1 MATYNAPIED
11 MMFLFKKLRDNKHY
25 NELEKY
31 KEVNPDLAKDI
42 LEQAAKITE
51 NLILPLAKVGDD
63 HPCVFENGV
72 VRTPPGYK
80 KTYNKFIQDGW
91 VSLSCDPEYG
101 GQGMPRTIS
110 TFFDERK
117 DKSIIFWRS
126 LPISDTYTV
135 FSKLIVATIIAPLLI
150 IPALLFLHLVSVTA
164 GSVFFAVSDL
174 FPFSW
179 AWKAYP
185 WFDWIR
191 VIFSLWMQTL
201 WSLPILTWIMLA
213 GAYSRKPVVA
223 AVLPPVVIVL
233 VERVALSSNLFFDSF
248 LERLQPWSRASS
260 FPKEYENLAVSEMS
274 DIPLLFGLSEF
285 WIGILISGIFIYLT
299 IYFRSKSDY
308 ASVE

>member
-1 MATYNAPIED
+1 MKSLKAMI
-11 MMFLFKKLRDNKHY
+11 RR
-25 NELEKY
+25 ELQEHKWGFVY
-31 KEVNPDLAKDI
+31 LPWIVAAFMSLVVVLVYLGLTEVTTVDFNFSTEIYSNPDVIKAMQESTVDQRREAIRASLLVLGSPLVIALGFALLA
-42 LEQAAKITE
+42 
-51 NLILPLAKVGDD
+51 
-63 HPCVFENGV
+63 F
-72 VRTPPGYK
+72 
-80 KTYNKFIQDGW
+80 
-91 VSLSCDPEYG
+91 SL
-101 GQGMPRTIS
+101 S

-126 LPISDTYTV
+126 LPVSDTYTV
-135 FSKLIVATIIAPLLI
+135 FSKLLVATVVAPLLV

-164 GSVFFAVSDL
+164 GSVFLAASDL
-174 FPFSW
+174 FPFTW

-191 VIFSLWMQTL
+191 VIFSLWVQTL
-201 WSLPILTWIMLA
+201 WLLPVLTWIMLA

-223 AVLPPVVIVL
+223 AILPPVVIVL
-233 VERVALSSNLFFDSF
+233 VEGVALSSNLFFNLL

-274 DIPLLFGLSEF
+274 DIPLLFVMSEF
-285 WIGILISGIFIYLT
+285 WIGILISAIFIYLT

>member
-1 MATYNAPIED
+1 MKSLKTLIQ
-11 MMFLFKKLRDNKHY
+11 R
-25 NELEKY
+25 ELQEHKWGFVY
-31 KEVNPDLAKDI
+31 LPWIVAAFMSLVVILVYLGLTEVTTENFNFSTEIYSNPDVIKAMQESTVDQRREAIRASLLVLGSPLVIALGFALLA
-42 LEQAAKITE
+42 
-51 NLILPLAKVGDD
+51 
-63 HPCVFENGV
+63 F
-72 VRTPPGYK
+72 
-80 KTYNKFIQDGW
+80 
-91 VSLSCDPEYG
+91 SL
-101 GQGMPRTIS
+101 S

-126 LPISDTYTV
+126 LPVSDTYTV
-135 FSKLIVATIIAPLLI
+135 FSKLLVATVVAPLLV

-164 GSVFFAVSDL
+164 GSVFLAASDL
-174 FPFSW
+174 FPFTW

-185 WFDWIR
+185 WFDWVR
-191 VIFSLWMQTL
+191 VIFSLWVQTL

-223 AVLPPVVIVL
+223 AILPPVVIVL
-233 VERVALSSNLFFDSF
+233 VEGVALSSNLFFNSL

-274 DIPLLFGLSEF
+274 DIPLLFVMSEF
-285 WIGILISGIFIYLT
+285 WIGILISAIFIYLT

>member
-1 MATYNAPIED
+1 MKSLKALI
-11 MMFLFKKLRDNKHY
+11 RR
-25 NELEKY
+25 ELQEHKWAFVY
-31 KEVNPDLAKDI
+31 LPWIVASFMSIVIVLVYLGLTEVN
-42 LEQAAKITE
+42 TE
-51 NLILPLAKVGDD
+51 NFNFSSEVYSNPDVIKSMQESTLDQRREAIRAGLLVLGSPLVIALG
-63 HPCVFENGV
+63 FALLA
-72 VRTPPGYK
+72 
-80 KTYNKFIQDGW
+80 F
-91 VSLSCDPEYG
+91 SL
-101 GQGMPRTIS
+101 S

-126 LPISDTYTV
+126 LPISDAYTV
-135 FSKLIVATIIAPLLI
+135 FSKLIVATIVAPLLI

-201 WSLPILTWIMLA
+201 WTLPIITWIMLA

-223 AVLPPVVIVL
+223 AILPPVVIVL
-233 VERVALSSNLFFDSF
+233 VEQVALSSNLFFNF
-248 LERLQPWSRASS
+248 LLERLQPWSRASS

-274 DIPLLFGLSEF
+274 DIPLLFSLHEF

-299 IYFRSKSDY
+299 IYFRSKNDY

>member
-1 MATYNAPIED
+1 MI
-11 MMFLFKKLRDNKHY
+11 RR
-25 NELEKY
+25 ELQEHKWGFVY
-31 KEVNPDLAKDI
+31 LPWIVAAFMSLVVVLVYLGLTEVN
-42 LEQAAKITE
+42 TE
-51 NLILPLAKVGDD
+51 NFNFSTEIYSNPDVIKAMQEATLDQRKEAIRAGLLVLGSPLVIALG
-63 HPCVFENGV
+63 FALLA
-72 VRTPPGYK
+72 
-80 KTYNKFIQDGW
+80 F
-91 VSLSCDPEYG
+91 SL
-101 GQGMPRTIS
+101 S

-126 LPISDTYTV
+126 LPVSDSYTV
-135 FSKLIVATIIAPLLI
+135 FSKLLVATVVAPLLI
-150 IPALLFLHLVSVTA
+150 IPALMLLHLVSVTA
-164 GSVFFAVSDL
+164 GSAFLAASDL
-174 FPFSW
+174 FPFTW

-191 VIFSLWMQTL
+191 VIFSLWVQTL

-223 AVLPPVVIVL
+223 AILPPVVLVL
-233 VERVALSSNLFFDSF
+233 VENVALSSNLFFNLL

-274 DIPLLFGLSEF
+274 DIPLLFVMSEF
-285 WIGILISGIFIYLT
+285 WIGILISAIFIYLT